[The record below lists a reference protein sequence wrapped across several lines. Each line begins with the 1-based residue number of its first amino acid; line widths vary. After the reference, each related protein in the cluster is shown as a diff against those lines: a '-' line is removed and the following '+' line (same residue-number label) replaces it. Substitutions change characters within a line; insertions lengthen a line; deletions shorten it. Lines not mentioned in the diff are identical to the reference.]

1 MRVPEQMVL
10 YVSAT
15 DARLRLANFFFG
27 SKDRL
32 GQSHVSDQTPR
43 RAELLR
49 HLPDIQFIDARVAGS
64 GFGSHFYFCGHPA
77 VSSDLILLLRDN
89 RRPGAANGRPLA
101 READGF
107 WRIDQDY
114 PAPTQGTQR

>member
-1 MRVPEQMVL
+1 MQVPEQMVL
-10 YVSAT
+10 YVSPT
-15 DARLRLANFFFG
+15 DLFLRLASFVFG

-32 GQSHVSDQTPR
+32 GQSHVGDKTPR

-64 GFGSHFYFCGHPA
+64 GRGSHFYFYSHPA

-89 RRPGAANGRPLA
+89 HGPGVKNGRPLA
-101 READGF
+101 SEADGL
-107 WRIDQDY
+107 WRIDRDY
-114 PAPTQGTQR
+114 PAPEQETQR

>member
-1 MRVPEQMVL
+1 MQVPEQMVL
-10 YVSAT
+10 YVSPT
-15 DARLRLANFFFG
+15 DARLRLADFVFG

-32 GQSHVSDQTPR
+32 GQSHVRDQTPR
-43 RAELLR
+43 RAELLQ

-64 GFGSHFYFCGHPA
+64 WGGSHVYFYAHPA

-89 RRPGAANGRPLA
+89 RRPGAATGRPLA

-107 WRIDQDY
+107 WRIDEDY
-114 PAPTQGTQR
+114 PAPAQGTQQ